1 MTGGGRR
8 GFTIIELLV
17 TLIIIGILAN
27 IAIPLVRVVK
37 VRANAAKV
45 LADFDVI
52 RGAAYDV
59 YASHDSFPPS
69 GTFGQVP
76 PWFAQ
81 SLPKGFQFQYQDVQ
95 YRWSLLGTSQGN
107 PLSPGQPLLG
117 VEIESANTELMN
129 AILAGYHG
137 ALAFGGPNDFT
148 LVIE

>member
-1 MTGGGRR
+1 MNGRR

-27 IAIPLVRVVK
+27 IAIPLMRVVK
-37 VRANAAKV
+37 VRADATKV
-45 LADFDVI
+45 LTDFEVI

-69 GTFGQVP
+69 GTMGQVP

-81 SLPKGFQFQYQDVQ
+81 SLPAGFKFQYKDVQ
-95 YRWSLLGTSQGN
+95 YRWQLLGSAQGN

-117 VEIESANTELMN
+117 VEMQSANTELMN
-129 AILAGYHG
+129 AILSGYHG